1 MVLRGPEWSCHKR
14 RTSVKVT
21 LHKVNTYISGLG
33 MPSKNG
39 KTYASKQMF
48 VMYEDFYFATMF
60 IFEALFSVVK
70 KGGRIRINSKFR
82 GCLYVLKL
90 LYF

>member
-1 MVLRGPEWSCHKR
+1 
-14 RTSVKVT
+14 
-21 LHKVNTYISGLG
+21 
-33 MPSKNG
+33 MPSKKG

-70 KGGRIRINSKFR
+70 KGGRIRVNFKFR
-82 GCLYVLKL
+82 GCLYVLNV